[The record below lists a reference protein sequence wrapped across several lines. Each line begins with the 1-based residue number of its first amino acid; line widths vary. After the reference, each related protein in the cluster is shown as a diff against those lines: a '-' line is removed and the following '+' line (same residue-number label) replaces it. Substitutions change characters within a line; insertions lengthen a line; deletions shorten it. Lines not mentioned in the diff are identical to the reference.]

1 MANVLNREQPT
12 RCCLIQITV
21 VHLVLWM
28 ASERT
33 ATRRLEPRGR
43 TRRFSL
49 GLPASPHEMYGC
61 FNRGIAARKPLLSTG
76 ITIRHPAIAS
86 PPTAE
91 FASDLAISVLA
102 SPADGLCAGRSNED
116 RSRRVYSD
124 SFGPGRMI
132 ISASLMN
139 PSNSASLFFAFF
151 AESFTLPNNSVAFC
165 FASSWK

>member
-43 TRRFSL
+43 KRRFSL
-49 GLPASPHEMYGC
+49 GLPASPHELSGS
-61 FNRGIAARKPLLSTG
+61 FNCEIAGRRPLPSTG

-86 PPTAE
+86 PPPAE
-91 FASDLAISVLA
+91 IAPHLAFSVLA
-102 SPADGLCAGRSNED
+102 STEYGLCAGRSNVG
-116 RSRRVYSD
+116 RSRRDYSV

-132 ISASLMN
+132 ISASLMK
-139 PSNSASLFFAFF
+139 PSNSASSFIAFF
-151 AESFTLPNNSVAFC
+151 AASLTLPSNSAAFC
-165 FASSWK
+165 FALSWK